1 MENFLTAIEN
11 HTWLSLLLFFAI
23 IAIISEINVSGIYEV
38 GEFEKPQLQLPT
50 KDK

>member
-23 IAIISEINVSGIYEV
+23 IAIISEINEQGFVPFYSEV
-38 GEFEKPQLQLPT
+38 EL
-50 KDK
+50 